1 MLQSVMVSPG
11 KIEFHEV
18 EKPELKPGQVLIK
31 IMRIGICGSDI
42 HVNHGKHPFTKY
54 PVTQGHE
61 VSGKIVEVAEDV
73 EHLKVGQKVTIEPQ
87 VVCGKCHPCRT
98 GKYNLCEELKVMGFQ
113 TVGAGSE
120 YLLLMRRM

>member
-1 MLQSVMVSPG
+1 MWFGYSCKSW
-11 KIEFHEV
+11 
-18 EKPELKPGQVLIK
+18 
-31 IMRIGICGSDI
+31 
-42 HVNHGKHPFTKY
+42 KHPFTKY

-98 GKYNLCEELKVMGFQ
+98 GNITSV
-113 TVGAGSE
+113 
-120 YLLLMRRM
+120 RN

>member
-1 MLQSVMVSPG
+1 MWFG
-11 KIEFHEV
+11 
-18 EKPELKPGQVLIK
+18 
-31 IMRIGICGSDI
+31 I

-87 VVCGKCHPCRT
+87 LYVVNVIRAVQENIT
-98 GKYNLCEELKVMGFQ
+98 SVRN
-113 TVGAGSE
+113 
-120 YLLLMRRM
+120 